1 MNISQTTI
9 YRYFSVWIFIFN
21 FDLFS
26 HAKAI
31 ILLSLAYFNI
41 KFAENLI
48 TYSLIYF
55 TTPNP
60 SIFEI
65 GLILSTF
72 LFPLEEIEPKA
83 LTFKLILWFL
93 LKTTCNRNII
103 ELSILIIIVSVY
115 SLYQNSS
122 HHAKSELHTKLE
134 ELQVELAASKER
146 EQNKPNLSMRVRRI
160 IKKLKL
166 MQETNGTKS
175 VSSQDSVE
183 YTQERKDTDPD
194 IKFLSHD
201 RINNTEGNEPLDTRF
216 WLSSEEIKDI
226 IYNLVTTETALWPQ
240 SRPKEE
246 PDVANVSL
254 EAKRRYTQA
263 VAYTGQNSEAIF
275 KAQRASIK
283 PPSLGSTRVSF
294 GVMRS
299 TVEENEDLGG
309 HLEKIGMWDF
319 DTLGLLELT
328 DKPAFEV
335 GFYVFET
342 LGLTEEFHIDS
353 HKLLSFLT
361 DVERSYN
368 ATNYY
373 HNALHSADVTASTV
387 FLIREGV
394 GRCGNLLSID
404 VFSLIVA
411 ALCHDIGHPGFNN
424 AFLVAKD
431 DKLAL
436 KYNDQSVLE
445 NMHSCSTFKI
455 LRSDD
460 CNIIDRLSRADYL
473 RFRKVVIMSIL
484 ATDLQ
489 RHYDVLNEFKTSVK
503 AHTKYEDEK
512 FRILALQATLKCADI
527 GHGSK
532 KLDLHKIWSGL
543 ITKEFFRQGD
553 TERQKG
559 MTVTPLCDRNNI
571 VVSRSQMG
579 FLNFLAKPLFEC
591 YEEFVVSNNEE
602 QDKDDLEIK
611 ICTKNIFNNLAYWEE
626 EAQRY
631 DEGRPEYLL
640 DDSPPPLLK
649 KKLQN
654 A

>member
-1 MNISQTTI
+1 MIRSKASI
-9 YRYFSVWIFIFN
+9 YQVLGSIIFLSK
-21 FDLFS
+21 FDLLS
-26 HAKAI
+26 LSKAI
-31 ILLSLAYFNI
+31 ILLSLSCF
-41 KFAENLI
+41 KFPVPENLI
-48 TYSLIYF
+48 TYSIFYF
-55 TTPNP
+55 TTSDPT
-60 SIFEI
+60 IFEI

-72 LFPLEEIEPKA
+72 LFPIEESEPKNIIIK
-83 LTFKLILWFL
+83 LTLWFL
-93 LKTTCNRNII
+93 LKTTSNRMQV
-103 ELSILIIIVSVY
+103 ELSILIVLVAIHTSCQTY
-115 SLYQNSS
+115 HSYN
-122 HHAKSELHTKLE
+122 KSELHTKLE

-146 EQNKPNLSMRVRRI
+146 DNNKPNLSMRIRRI
-160 IKKLKL
+160 VKKLKL
-166 MQETNGTKS
+166 MQESNGSKS
-175 VSSQDSVE
+175 ISRQDSME
-183 YTQERKDTDPD
+183 LDNLEAKKEIDPD
-194 IKFLSHD
+194 IKFVNRD
-201 RINNTEGNEPLDTRF
+201 RFNNTEGNEPLDARF

-240 SRPKEE
+240 AKPKEE
-246 PDVANVSL
+246 NDIANVSI

-263 VAYTGQNSEAIF
+263 FSNTGEKSEKIF
-275 KAQRASIK
+275 ETQRASTK
-283 PPSLGSTRVSF
+283 PSIALSKMS
-294 GVMRS
+294 VMRS

-309 HLEKIGMWDF
+309 HLETIGTWDF

-353 HKLLSFLT
+353 ENLLRFLT
-361 DVERSYN
+361 NVERSYN

-373 HNALHSADVTASTV
+373 HNSLHSADVTASTV

-445 NMHSCSTFKI
+445 NMHSCATFKI
-455 LRSDD
+455 LRRDD
-460 CNIIDRLSRADYL
+460 CNIISKLSRADYL

-489 RHYDVLNEFKTSVK
+489 RHYDVLNEFKTCVK
-503 AHTKYEDEK
+503 NGAKYEDEK
-512 FRILALQATLKCADI
+512 FRILALQTTLKCADI

-532 KLDLHKIWSGL
+532 TLELHKIWSGL

-559 MTVTPLCDRNNI
+559 MSVTPLCDRNNI

-591 YEEFVVSNNEE
+591 YEEFVINNNEG
-602 QDKDDLEIK
+602 QDQDELEIK
-611 ICTKNIFNNLAYWEE
+611 VCTNNIFNNLAYWEE
-626 EAQRY
+626 EAQRHA
-631 DEGRPEYLL
+631 EGKPEYVL

-649 KKLQN
+649 KKLY
-654 A
+654 